1 MAQVFKKRERDR
13 ELIVWKIEE
22 PMSYFLS
29 RLPEEMH
36 SLPSENETRNLEWL
50 ASRYILS
57 LLVPEAR
64 ISKGTGMKPM
74 LIDDIRYISISHTQ
88 GYAACIVSN
97 LPCGIDI
104 ELDLPRIIRIAPKF
118 NLPEELDLIKD
129 DEKYQTRLYQ
139 IWCSKEAMYKAF
151 GLGGIDFR
159 KDLWVEIDALVKDD
173 PTFEG
178 SLMHEGREMVYKLN
192 YVHVNEKIHL
202 VFCEML

>member
-64 ISKGTGMKPM
+64 IST
-74 LIDDIRYISISHTQ
+74 
-88 GYAACIVSN
+88 VSYTH
-97 LPCGIDI
+97 
-104 ELDLPRIIRIAPKF
+104 LD
-118 NLPEELDLIKD
+118 
-129 DEKYQTRLYQ
+129 
-139 IWCSKEAMYKAF
+139 
-151 GLGGIDFR
+151 
-159 KDLWVEIDALVKDD
+159 
-173 PTFEG
+173 
-178 SLMHEGREMVYKLN
+178 VYKRQAETIQLKT
-192 YVHVNEKIHL
+192 YRY
-202 VFCEML
+202 